1 MKKFLFLFVLV
12 LSFFAFQLPVYAM
25 PTSYT
30 RTTSDL
36 RLPSDVT
43 PTSDII
49 DKVLRT
55 PSVDAKEKIYDFADL
70 LTDAEES
77 KIYIQLNEYIQN
89 TGLDAT
95 IVTTDNLN
103 GFEINEYTYNFYD
116 YNDFQASG
124 VAFVIYKGPE
134 GVSIFM
140 GNNGPRNGE
149 VFAAYTD
156 NRTAQILKYVYEHHI
171 RSENYVGACEDY
183 IKLIDGFYIKTFGE
197 YKVGDPKEELKKE
210 IPWVTLII
218 VSLTLTFI
226 IVVLVFTKY
235 QKPERRVD
243 LTIKKAFNTTSS
255 NVKCEYDKP
264 VNWKNNGNS

>member
-1 MKKFLFLFVLV
+1 MKKLLFLVIIV

-36 RLPSDVT
+36 RLPDDVT
-43 PTSDII
+43 PTSDIL

-55 PSVDAKEKIYDFADL
+55 PSVDAKEKVYDFADL

-89 TGLDAT
+89 TGLDAA

-116 YNDFQASG
+116 YNDFKASG

-156 NRTAQILKYVYEHHI
+156 TEYGISPKYKIDAGDSCSFISMIKFFNGRASPLLIMYDLKDFPF
-171 RSENYVGACEDY
+171 SP
-183 IKLIDGFYIKTFGE
+183 IK
-197 YKVGDPKEELKKE
+197 
-210 IPWVTLII
+210 
-218 VSLTLTFI
+218 
-226 IVVLVFTKY
+226 
-235 QKPERRVD
+235 
-243 LTIKKAFNTTSS
+243 
-255 NVKCEYDKP
+255 
-264 VNWKNNGNS
+264 